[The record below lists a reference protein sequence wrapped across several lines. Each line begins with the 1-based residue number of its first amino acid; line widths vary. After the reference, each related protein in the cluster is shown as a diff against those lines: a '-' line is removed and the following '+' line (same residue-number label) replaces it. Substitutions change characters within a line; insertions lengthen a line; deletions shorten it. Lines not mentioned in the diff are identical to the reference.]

1 MINLNKYNGDYQ
13 ELARIVN
20 KINQRVRVLERQGYQ
35 VSGVSQ
41 NAELYNDP
49 SKFEKLMQKYNEIM
63 SPDYV
68 DKLHEETIKTMES
81 NLKEMFDEDIEVDLT
96 PNQLKEFIKQ
106 YPEYSSLT
114 IQSPNRA
121 KQEMQKVT
129 NVIGGTKEGIINAL
143 DSMQDPSF
151 NVKKPQ
157 TFKPKDTPSPIKRKR
172 RSMSKSKSRK
182 GRR

>member
-81 NLKEMFDEDIEVDLT
+81 NLKEMFFT
-96 PNQLKEFIKQ
+96 
-106 YPEYSSLT
+106 
-114 IQSPNRA
+114 
-121 KQEMQKVT
+121 
-129 NVIGGTKEGIINAL
+129 TKKNGCH
-143 DSMQDPSF
+143 F
-151 NVKKPQ
+151 VKNHNL
-157 TFKPKDTPSPIKRKR
+157 
-172 RSMSKSKSRK
+172 
-182 GRR
+182 